1 MAEQVEQREE
11 VTPEEE
17 RAITLEKIREV
28 LRYALADTED
38 GPVLDL
44 DLLTRL
50 LIQRAVPYRV
60 LNRELTWAELQV
72 VRDELHTQRTRA
84 SAKVEEGDGSAEA
97 CALAQ
102 RRVDALERREDQILE
117 QLWPL
122 S

>member
-1 MAEQVEQREE
+1 MAEEPQQQEE
-11 VTPEEE
+11 LSPEEE
-17 RAITLEKIREV
+17 RAIMLEKIREV

-72 VRDELHTQRTRA
+72 VRDELHTQRARA
-84 SAKVEEGDGSAEA
+84 DNSNTTADLAEV
-97 CALAQ
+97 AQ

>member
-1 MAEQVEQREE
+1 MAEDRHP
-11 VTPEEE
+11 TPEEE
-17 RAITLEKIREV
+17 RAIVLEKIREV

-84 SAKVEEGDGSAEA
+84 EVRRRADNANAADADLAEV
-97 CALAQ
+97 AQ
-102 RRVDALERREDQILE
+102 RRVDALERREDQILD
-117 QLWPL
+117 QLWPTA
-122 S
+122 